1 MRAVA
6 SSLSPQA
13 SSTCQVSLPRLSL
26 QLSPRGRLLGLFPH
40 RRLHRFS
47 WGSGPRFADPVINLT
62 YYFSVDGFAI
72 LLCSLPIQTSLP
84 CFLDFG
90 IARSELYSSD
100 NSFVPVQDPGDTVSE
115 GIARHFHWSDLVQDN
130 QVSGSVYATLQS

>member
-1 MRAVA
+1 MGAVA

-47 WGSGPRFADPVINLT
+47 WGSGPRFADPVVNPT
-62 YYFSVDGFAI
+62 YYFSVDGFAL
-72 LLCSLPIQTSLP
+72 LLCHLPLQTSMA
-84 CFLDFG
+84 CFLAFWIG
-90 IARSELYSSD
+90 LSAVHPHR
-100 NSFVPVQDPGDTVSE
+100 T
-115 GIARHFHWSDLVQDN
+115 
-130 QVSGSVYATLQS
+130 